1 MAVRFWRLVRI
12 VCYSALGLAVL
23 CVAALKAP
31 LVLDL
36 CRDGGVGE
44 LVCDMPIY
52 KTIFEVGFSIAMFG
66 AFTGLPVGLAAG
78 GLGFLLRDVS
88 AWFRAG

>member
-1 MAVRFWRLVRI
+1 MAHGFWRIVRLA
-12 VCYSALGLAVL
+12 CYGALLLAVV
-23 CVAALKAP
+23 CIAALKLP
-31 LVLDL
+31 LLLDV

-52 KTIFEVGFSIAMFG
+52 KTIFETGFSIAMFG
-66 AFTGLPVGLAAG
+66 AFTGLPAGLAAG
-78 GLGFLLRDVS
+78 GLGFLLRDMT

>member
-1 MAVRFWRLVRI
+1 MVEGFWRLVRL
-12 VCYSALGLAVL
+12 VCYGALLLAVL
-23 CVAALKAP
+23 CVAALKMP
-31 LVLDL
+31 LVLNV

-66 AFTGLPVGLAAG
+66 AFTGFPVGLAAG
-78 GLGFLLRDVS
+78 GLGFLVRDIAV
-88 AWFRAG
+88 WFRAG